1 VVDYLAT
8 IRYPAKVAKEF
19 GKKFLEL
26 SKSKSP
32 DWFKVKLVYVTVDG
46 KLKGYAIYEVDDD
59 KVLKAEAEISKRLSI
74 YFDLDG
80 FEYKIERLLTPRE
93 ALPII
98 GLG

>member
-1 VVDYLAT
+1 MVDYLAT
-8 IRYPAKVAKEF
+8 IRYPTTLAKEF

-26 SKSKSP
+26 SKTKGP
-32 DWFKVKLVYVTVDG
+32 DWLKVKLVYVTADG

-59 KVLKAEAEISKRLSI
+59 KVLKAEVEIIKRLSI
-74 YFDLDG
+74 YFDIDG
-80 FEYKIERLLTPRE
+80 FEFKIERLLEPKE